1 MLLPATKLDQY
12 GLNMTDFEN
21 YIGKKSMVSQA
32 LAGKKNLTREHIMN
46 LAHRFDVS
54 PVVFF

>member
-1 MLLPATKLDQY
+1 
-12 GLNMTDFEN
+12 MTDFEN
-21 YIGKKSMVSQA
+21 DIGKKSMVSQA
-32 LAGKKNLTREHIMN
+32 LAGKKNLTQEHIMN

>member
-1 MLLPATKLDQY
+1 
-12 GLNMTDFEN
+12 MTDFEN
-21 YIGKKSMVSQA
+21 DIGKKSMVSQA